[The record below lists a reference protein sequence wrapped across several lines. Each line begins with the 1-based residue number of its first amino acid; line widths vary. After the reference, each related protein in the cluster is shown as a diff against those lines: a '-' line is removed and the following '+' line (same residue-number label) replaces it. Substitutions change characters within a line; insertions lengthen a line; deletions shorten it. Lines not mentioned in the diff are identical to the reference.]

1 MNPMALIKS
10 GQTPTSLQPFSMKD
24 IENTARAI
32 LVRARQQ
39 AEQLVAAAQEQAE
52 QLKQQAQV
60 VGLSQGRQEGYAK
73 GQQEGLNAGTDKAYA
88 EQKSQLTALVT
99 ALTQA
104 SHRINAQR
112 RELEASAVNDVLNLA
127 IVIAERVTKRQGLL
141 DPQVA
146 VANVNEALRIIVH
159 ASDLRVAI
167 NPSQRTALDEALPKL
182 KVQWPKLQHVE
193 LVADETL
200 EPGGCRVY
208 TTQGQVDGDL
218 NEQLRR
224 IAADLLPGEEAA
236 A

>member
-1 MNPMALIKS
+1 MGLIKS
-10 GQTPTSLQPFSMKD
+10 GQTPASLQPFSMKD

-39 AEQLVAAAQEQAE
+39 AEQLIAAAQEQAD
-52 QLKQQAQV
+52 QLKKHAQV
-60 VGLSQGRQEGYAK
+60 VGLSQGRQEGYAR
-73 GQQEGLNAGTDKAYA
+73 GQQEGLKAGTDKAYA
-88 EQKSQLTALVT
+88 EQKAQLTALVT

-104 SHRINAQR
+104 SQQINAQR
-112 RELEASAVNDVLNLA
+112 RELEASAINDVLNLA

-141 DPQVA
+141 DPEVA
-146 VANVNEALRIIVH
+146 VANVTEAMKIVVH
-159 ASDLRVAI
+159 ASDLRIAI
-167 NPSQRTALDEALPKL
+167 HPNQQKALDEALPRL
-182 KVQWPKLQHVE
+182 KVQWPELQHVE

-200 EPGGCRVY
+200 EPGGCRLY
-208 TTQGQVDGDL
+208 TTHGQVDGDL